1 MQHRSSRTRST
12 LAGAFAPSQTNPPQ
26 RSRYAWLRW
35 GTVAVVVVG
44 ALVYA
49 TWGVLPVLLASVA
62 VAYLLDRPMT
72 WLQARGLS
80 RDGAFSALVS
90 LAAIFL
96 TVVVTI
102 LAPSTARQIGELVV
116 GVQPALVRLQ
126 EQAAPWASRLTE
138 TTGVTVPLDVETLVD
153 IAPEYLKQLADA
165 PDAREAAQHWLGSM
179 FGGGLEIVGSLLHLA
194 LLPLFTFYFASE
206 WPRLLS
212 GLNGMIP
219 PRHRPL
225 VHEIMGEIDL
235 RIGGYVEGQLT
246 LCAIL
251 GVMYSLGLWAVGID
265 LAFTVGLLSGAL
277 FVVPYFG
284 GLIGVAAAMTLALLK
299 FGVDWHVLGCV
310 GIFVFVNLIEGS
322 FLTPRIVGHRVGLHP
337 LVVMIAVVAGGG
349 LLGIWGILLAIP
361 VTAALSVVAGT
372 LFRAY
377 LNSRYFA
384 G

>member
-1 MQHRSSRTRST
+1 MKSS
-12 LAGAFAPSQTNPPQ
+12 F
-26 RSRYAWLRW
+26 AWLRW
-35 GTVAVVVVG
+35 GTLVALVTG

-72 WLQARGLS
+72 WLQARGMS
-80 RDGAFSALVS
+80 RDGAFTALVAFVG
-90 LAAIFL
+90 LVLIIG
-96 TVVVTI
+96 VTI
-102 LAPSTARQIGELVV
+102 VAPSTAHQVGELVV
-116 GVQPALVRLQ
+116 RVKPALASLQ
-126 EQAAPWASRLTE
+126 EQAGPWAARIQSS
-138 TTGVTVPLDVETLVD
+138 TGVRVPLDAEGLAD
-153 IAPEYLKQLADA
+153 IAPGYLKQLVDA
-165 PDAREAAQHWLGSM
+165 PDARDAAKHWLGSV
-179 FGGGLEIVGSLLHLA
+179 FGGGLELVGSLLHFA
-194 LLPLFTFYFASE
+194 LLPLFTYYFAAE

-212 GLNGMIP
+212 GSDAMIP

-225 VHEIMGEIDL
+225 VHEIVGEIHL

-251 GVMYSLGLWAVGID
+251 GVMYSLGLWVVGID

-284 GLIGVAAAMTLALLK
+284 GLIGVGAAMTLALLK
-299 FGVDWHVLGCV
+299 FGVDWHVLGCL
-310 GIFVFVNLIEGS
+310 ITFVVVHLIEGS

-349 LLGIWGILLAIP
+349 LLGIWGVLLAIP
-361 VTAALSVVAGT
+361 VTAALSVVAGA
-372 LFRAY
+372 LLRAY
-377 LNSRYFA
+377 TRSQFYA